1 MTILGELAA
10 ASVGIF
16 VGENQLTLAI
26 LALVAAAGSLV
37 DFVGLNQLIA
47 GADLLL
53 GCAPAYRECLP
64 VSESAGLRCSS
75 TITGAMRSGSIIRC
89 LR

>member
-1 MTILGELAA
+1 MAILGELATELVSMFA
-10 ASVGIF
+10 
-16 VGENQLTLAI
+16 GEKRLTLAVLTLI
-26 LALVAAAGSLV
+26 TAAALLV

>member
-47 GADLLL
+47 GTVLLL
-53 GCAPAYRECLP
+53 GCP
-64 VSESAGLRCSS
+64 VLLIESVC
-75 TITGAMRSGSIIRC
+75 RSARTQAFAARAQSGGK
-89 LR
+89 

>member
-64 VSESAGLRCSS
+64 VSESAGLRCES
-75 TITGAMRSGSIIRC
+75 TITGAMRSGSIIHC